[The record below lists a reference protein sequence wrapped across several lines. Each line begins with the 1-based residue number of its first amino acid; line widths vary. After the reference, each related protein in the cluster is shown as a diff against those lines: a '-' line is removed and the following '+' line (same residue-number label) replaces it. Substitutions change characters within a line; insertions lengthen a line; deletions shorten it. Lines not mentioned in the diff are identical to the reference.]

1 MGHRGALEALG
12 VLSESQK
19 EVDEEDQH
27 RSQVEALEEEDLS
40 YLGAQVD
47 LRETER
53 GKTLENIF
61 DSVLFPKP
69 KMTTYSDLWLKLN
82 TLFALILH

>member
-1 MGHRGALEALG
+1 MGGHRGALEALG

-27 RSQVEALEEEDLS
+27 RSQVEAWEEEDLS

-47 LRETER
+47 LRETKR

-61 DSVLFPKP
+61 DSVLFPRP
-69 KMTTYSDLWLKLN
+69 NITTV
-82 TLFALILH
+82 